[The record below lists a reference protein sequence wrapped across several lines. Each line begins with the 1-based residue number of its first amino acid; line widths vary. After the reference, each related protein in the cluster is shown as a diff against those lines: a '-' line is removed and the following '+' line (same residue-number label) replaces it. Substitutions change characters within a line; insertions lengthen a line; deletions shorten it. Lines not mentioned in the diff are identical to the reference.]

1 MSRDPEGSCRR
12 RWRPRRPSCGALA
25 ARSGCRCRARRSSR
39 SAGRSNP
46 FGRRRRTPER
56 GRIRSRP
63 SWFWPHMQP
72 AFGALVDQL
81 GLASFPQAQD
91 GDVIIERMSR
101 ETPRRYQG
109 MPQEPQSMRLSGG
122 TSALVRALARDIPS
136 DRMLL
141 GARVT
146 AMSLAAGGV
155 ELALARTDGTTSA
168 LFARHVIAALPPRL
182 LEATVGFTP
191 AQDGAIRAK
200 WRDTPTWMAPHA
212 KFFALYDRAFWREAG
227 LSGTAQSTVGPLFES
242 GRCPS
247 GRAIRGCE
255 AVSAPGSRSPA
266 RAAALDRRRSP

>member
-1 MSRDPEGSCRR
+1 MTQKEVVVVGGGLAGLHAARLLHARGVDVVLVEARDRLGGRILSAGDDG
-12 RWRPRRPSCGALA
+12 RPSEDGFDL
-25 ARSGCRCRARRSSR
+25 G
-39 SAGRSNP
+39 
-46 FGRRRRTPER
+46 
-56 GRIRSRP
+56 P

-155 ELALARTDGTTSA
+155 ELALARTDGTTPA

-227 LSGTAQSTVGPLFES
+227 LSGTAQSMVGPLFES